1 MGSQR
6 GFGLTQILLTDDA
19 VVYRWGNQAL
29 RGEAATHD
37 VIAKK
42 ALT

>member
-1 MGSQR
+1 MGHQR
-6 GFGLTQILLTDDA
+6 GFGTSQMLLADGA
-19 VVYRWGNQAL
+19 VIYRWENQAL

-42 ALT
+42 ALS